1 MERLGHTGALFLN
14 NLVGTAEE
22 LRFLQ
27 GGNPCQLGG
36 GRDVPGLAAHSH
48 PLQHRRIAAQA
59 VAQPKPSHAIAFGKG
74 FQKQQVG
81 HFPQNALEAQ
91 AVAIL
96 GQIQEALVHKE
107 EDVLL
112 VATGGNLSQQR
123 RGDDLT
129 GGVVGIAQH
138 QQLPVKGV

>member
-1 MERLGHTGALFLN
+1 MERLGHAGALFLN

-48 PLQHRRIAAQA
+48 PLQQRRIAAQA
-59 VAQPKPSHAIAFGKG
+59 VAQPKPCHAIAFGKG

-81 HFPQNALEAQ
+81 ILLQNALEAQ
-91 AVAIL
+91 AVSVL
-96 GQIQEALVHKE
+96 GQIQKTLIHKE
-107 EDVLL
+107 ENVLL
-112 VATGGNLSQQR
+112 LA
-123 RGDDLT
+123 
-129 GGVVGIAQH
+129 
-138 QQLPVKGV
+138 KGSNFPQ